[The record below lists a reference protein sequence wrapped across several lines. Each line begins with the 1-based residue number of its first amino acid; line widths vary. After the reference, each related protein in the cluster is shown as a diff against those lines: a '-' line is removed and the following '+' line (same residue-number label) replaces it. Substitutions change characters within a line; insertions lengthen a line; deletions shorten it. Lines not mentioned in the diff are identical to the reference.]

1 MNQPAQP
8 VEQPAPLVPPVA
20 EQISARLRDFQVADH
35 ERRGSGGGRRK
46 RLFLWMLAGIVL
58 AVASLAG
65 YSYRQAN
72 NVPEADVFVYTGKPS
87 REVLLDLSGFVV
99 PHIKVVISPQVG
111 GIVSQVLIP
120 EEGKKVET
128 GALLFTIEDTRYRT
142 ELEQAEAALI
152 TAKAQEKELVNGRD
166 KEDIDYAKALLDQA
180 KVQYALAKTDYE
192 RAHKL
197 YPDSLA
203 RADYEKAF
211 TTYRDTQ
218 AAVNVQQKNL
228 DRVTAQTRE
237 EKLEAAAA
245 EVRRARATRDR
256 ARYFFEKTKIFAP
269 ADSEGKKGENHV
281 FTVLQKNVNPGE
293 SIQADLVYTALCTL
307 ADLADM
313 EAEVDVQERDLHL
326 VRVGTPCEVITDAYP
341 ERIYRGHL
349 QRMQP
354 LVNRQRGVV
363 QVKVAIDKPDSYLL
377 PDMNARVLFLKE
389 ASSHNPDQDLPRIPL
404 KALVPG
410 SDPPAVFVLD
420 GSMARLRVIEIGAT
434 VGDSVQVRGG
444 LQAEDKVLL
453 PGAQPLTDGK
463 PVRLRGQSKDGSAV
477 RKDPL

>member
-1 MNQPAQP
+1 MINQPAQP
-8 VEQPAPLVPPVA
+8 VEHPASAVPPAA

-46 RLFLWMLAGIVL
+46 RLFLWALAAIVL
-58 AVASLAG
+58 AGGSMAG
-65 YSYRQAN
+65 YSYRHAN

-111 GIVSQVLIP
+111 GIVSKVLLP
-120 EEGKKVET
+120 EEGKKVKT
-128 GALLFTIEDTRYRT
+128 GALLFTIEDTRYRS
-142 ELEQAEAALI
+142 EWEQAEAALT
-152 TAKAQEKELVNGRD
+152 TAEAQEKELKAGR
-166 KEDIDYAKALLDQA
+166 EPEEIAYAEALLKQA
-180 KVQYALAKTDYE
+180 KVQYGLASNEYE
-192 RAHKL
+192 RARKL
-197 YPDSLA
+197 PADSIG
-203 RADYEKAF
+203 RAEYDKVL

-228 DRVTAQTRE
+228 ARVTAKTRK

-245 EVRRARATRDR
+245 EVRRTKAVRDR
-256 ARYFFEKTKIFAP
+256 AEYFFKKTQILAP
-269 ADSEGKKGENHV
+269 ADSAGKSRV

-307 ADLADM
+307 ADLDDM

-326 VRVGTPCEVITDAYP
+326 VKVGTPCEVIPDAYP
-341 ERIYRGHL
+341 DRIYRGHL

-363 QVKVAIDKPDSYLL
+363 QIKVRIDKPDSYLL

-389 ASSHNPDQDLPRIPL
+389 ASSHNSDQDLPRIPL
-404 KALVPG
+404 KALVSG
-410 SDPPAVFVLD
+410 SDPPTVLVFD
-420 GSMARLRVIEIGAT
+420 GSMARRRVIEIGDT
-434 VGDSVQVRGG
+434 IGDSVQVRSG
-444 LQAEDKVLL
+444 LQPEDKVLL
-453 PGAQPLTDGK
+453 PGAQPLQDGK
-463 PVRLRGQSKDGSAV
+463 PVRLRGPSKDSGAG
-477 RKDPL
+477 RKDPI